1 MVWSNKNIKSLYR
14 FNVLKPYF
22 CKKQIMEK
30 QIVIIGAGVSGLVA
44 ALQLEEK
51 GYKAQIFDG
60 DSKIGGRVQSD
71 SVDGYALDRGFQV
84 LLTAYPLAK
93 KYLDFKALDLKAFRP
108 GAYVF
113 KKDKRY
119 AIGDPLRDFS
129 LLWGTLFSNVGT
141 VTDKLKIFKLT
152 SELKK
157 KSIDAIFS
165 EKGCTTLDYL
175 VQYGFSKAIIQDF
188 FKPFF
193 SGIFLETEL
202 STPSVMFEFIFKM
215 FGEGKAAVPKAGI
228 QAIPNQLA
236 SNLKQTRIETS
247 KKVNTVIGTTLT
259 FEDGTTQDF
268 DYCIIATDAA
278 QLIPNLAGNDLKWK
292 HTQTLYFTVKTNEVF
307 EKQMIGLAS
316 TTLNTLIN
324 SVCFPEAQNTNLKLL
339 SVSVVKSY
347 NKTPED
353 LVTHVSKELETHF
366 NIKVVQHLKTYT
378 ISKAL
383 PDLEDVRY
391 TMRPSESQLT
401 STVFLAG
408 DTLLNGSLNAAM
420 LSGELAA
427 KAVHEKITGDFMD

>member
-1 MVWSNKNIKSLYR
+1 
-14 FNVLKPYF
+14 
-22 CKKQIMEK
+22 MEK

-236 SNLKQTRIETS
+236 SKLKQTRIETS

-292 HTQTLYFTVKTNEVF
+292 HTQTLYFTINTNEVF

-339 SVSVVKSY
+339 SVSVVKSH

-401 STVFLAG
+401 SAVFLAG